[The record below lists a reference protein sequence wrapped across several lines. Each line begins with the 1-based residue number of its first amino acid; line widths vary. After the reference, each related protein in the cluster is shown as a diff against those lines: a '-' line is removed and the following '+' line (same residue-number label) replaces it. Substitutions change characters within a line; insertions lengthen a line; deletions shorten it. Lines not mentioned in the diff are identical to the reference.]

1 MLIGEP
7 DGEGRQV
14 VDFSNPAT
22 IERIRSL
29 IETNPAALQPV
40 VQALVQAHPQLAE
53 AMVADPEGVLNMIA
67 GDAAGASDG
76 EVMVPAQ
83 LDQLSTEDREKV
95 EQIMAMGIP
104 ERKAIESYLM
114 CGRNLE
120 MAVQY
125 YFEVRCTW

>member
-1 MLIGEP
+1 M
-7 DGEGRQV
+7 
-14 VDFSNPAT
+14 
-22 IERIRSL
+22 
-29 IETNPAALQPV
+29 

>member
-1 MLIGEP
+1 
-7 DGEGRQV
+7 
-14 VDFSNPAT
+14 
-22 IERIRSL
+22 
-29 IETNPAALQPV
+29 
-40 VQALVQAHPQLAE
+40 
-53 AMVADPEGVLNMIA
+53 
-67 GDAAGASDG
+67 
-76 EVMVPAQ
+76 MVPAQ